1 MNSRVVLAL
10 AISAGM
16 ALLVTGIFYQVAVR
30 GRDNP
35 VQQVEMREIVV
46 ATQDLEVGAAIEAG
60 HLKLEPWPSNKI
72 LAGAFELIEDVV
84 DRVTIGRILVNE
96 PVSERRLA
104 PAGSGVGLSPKV
116 PPGMRAMALRVDDVN
131 SVAGFVLPEAR
142 VDVLLTG
149 TPVGHGDIGRL
160 TKTILSHIKVI
171 AAGEHLAPDA
181 SGRPK
186 KVPVVTLLLSP
197 EQAELLTLARAEG
210 QIQLVLRNSMDKA
223 ATKTAGVRRPE
234 LFSID
239 FKPAPKPRL
248 GRPVAPRV
256 IRVQAPPR
264 PTQEVEV
271 YRGSLKSVQSFA
283 AAERP

>member
-1 MNSRVVLAL
+1 
-10 AISAGM
+10 M

-46 ATQDLEVGAAIEAG
+46 AGQDLEIGAAIEAAS
-60 HLKLEPWPSNKI
+60 LKLELWPSNKVPE
-72 LAGAFELIEDVV
+72 GAFEAVEDVV
-84 DRVTIGRILVNE
+84 DRVTISRILINE
-96 PVSERRLA
+96 PVSGRRLA

-116 PPGMRAMALRVDDVN
+116 PHGMRAMALRVDDVN

-149 TPVGHGDIGRL
+149 TPVGRGDIGRL

-171 AAGEHLAPDA
+171 SAGEHLAPDA
-181 SGRPK
+181 SGRPQ

-210 QIQLVLRNSMDKA
+210 QIQLVLRNSMDKDS
-223 ATKTAGVRRPE
+223 TKTAGVRRPE

-239 FKPAPKPRL
+239 FEPAPKPRL

-264 PTQEVEV
+264 PSQEVEV
-271 YRGSLKSVQSFA
+271 YRGNQKSVQSFA
-283 AAERP
+283 ARARP

>member
-30 GRDNP
+30 GRNNP
-35 VQQVEMREIVV
+35 VQQVEMVEIVV
-46 ATQDLEVGAAIEAG
+46 ATQDLEIGAAIEAPN
-60 HLKLEPWPSNKI
+60 LKLEQWPSNKVPE
-72 LAGAFELIEDVV
+72 GAFETIEDLVG
-84 DRVTIGRILVNE
+84 RVTISRSLINE
-96 PVSERRLA
+96 PISARRLA

-116 PPGMRAMALRVDDVN
+116 PPGMRAMAVRVDDVN

-149 TPVGHGDIGRL
+149 TPVGVGDIGRL
-160 TKTILSHIKVI
+160 TKTILSNVRVI

-181 SGRPK
+181 SGRPQR
-186 KVPVVTLLLSP
+186 VPVVTLLLSP

-210 QIQLVLRNSMDKA
+210 QIQLVLRNSMDEDV
-223 ATKTAGVRRPE
+223 TRTTGVRQPE

-239 FKPAPKPRL
+239 FKPAPKPRA
-248 GRPVAPRV
+248 GRPPRV

-264 PTQEVEV
+264 PAQSVEV
-271 YRGSLKSVQSFA
+271 YRGNQKSVQSFA
-283 AAERP
+283 SSARP

>member
-1 MNSRVVLAL
+1 MNFVKPK
-10 AISAGM
+10 
-16 ALLVTGIFYQVAVR
+16 T
-30 GRDNP
+30 
-35 VQQVEMREIVV
+35 
-46 ATQDLEVGAAIEAG
+46 
-60 HLKLEPWPSNKI
+60 LK
-72 LAGAFELIEDVV
+72 
-84 DRVTIGRILVNE
+84 
-96 PVSERRLA
+96 
-104 PAGSGVGLSPKV
+104 
-116 PPGMRAMALRVDDVN
+116 
-131 SVAGFVLPEAR
+131 
-142 VDVLLTG
+142 
-149 TPVGHGDIGRL
+149 
-160 TKTILSHIKVI
+160 
-171 AAGEHLAPDA
+171 HLAHDT

-210 QIQLVLRNSMDKA
+210 QIQLVLRNSMDEV